1 MDEKHIEQAIQILG
15 NSLKYWD
22 LPIVSNLAALHRSPF
37 SILISTVLSSR
48 TKDEVTAGATE
59 RLMSKAA
66 SPEQMLQLPEEQI
79 AELIYPVGFYKTKAG
94 TILHIC
100 WELIDRFG
108 SLVPDTI
115 EKLLTLK
122 GVGRK
127 TANLVVSLAYE
138 KEGICVDTHVHRIS
152 NRLGYVRTKTPAQTE
167 SALREKLP
175 HRYWIDFNTLL
186 VAFGRKICRPISPL
200 CSQCPIRHLCD
211 RIAVTRS
218 R

>member
-79 AELIYPVGFYKTKAG
+79 AELIYPVGFYKTKARA
-94 TILHIC
+94 ILHIC
-100 WELIDRFG
+100 RELID
-108 SLVPDTI
+108 PWPMQ
-115 EKLLTLK
+115 
-122 GVGRK
+122 RK
-127 TANLVVSLAYE
+127 
-138 KEGICVDTHVHRIS
+138 
-152 NRLGYVRTKTPAQTE
+152 E
-167 SALREKLP
+167 SASIPMYTGSPIVWATSGPRRP
-175 HRYWIDFNTLL
+175 PRRNPPC
-186 VAFGRKICRPISPL
+186 GRNCRT
-200 CSQCPIRHLCD
+200 
-211 RIAVTRS
+211 ATG
-218 R
+218 